1 MLSMLFYIHHYLNLV
16 LCAIVA
22 INPYIKGQFFVK
34 FGTILIIK
42 PIHSYKR
49 IGVALFIL
57 PRLFLYEIK
66 KIVICCHFSA
76 SLG

>member
-1 MLSMLFYIHHYLNLV
+1 MTDVLFYIYHYLNLV
-16 LCAIVA
+16 LCAIVT
-22 INPYIKGQFFVK
+22 INPYIKCQFFVE

-42 PIHSYKR
+42 PIYHNEW

-66 KIVICCHFSA
+66 KIVIYCHFS
-76 SLG
+76 SNLW